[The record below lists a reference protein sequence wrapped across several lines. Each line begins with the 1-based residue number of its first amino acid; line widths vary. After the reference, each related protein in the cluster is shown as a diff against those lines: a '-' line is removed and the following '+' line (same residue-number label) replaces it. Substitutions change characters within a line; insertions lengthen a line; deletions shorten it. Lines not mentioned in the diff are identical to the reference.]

1 MFTCGTTPF
10 ISWSNI
16 TNVELVYTL
25 GRVPCRNK
33 SSNKAQQA
41 NSFKRRA
48 LSYPAPQHTHTHTQ
62 THARAHF
69 VPPLRRN
76 L

>member
-1 MFTCGTTPF
+1 MSF

-41 NSFKRRA
+41 NSFKRLA
-48 LSYPAPQHTHTHTQ
+48 FVYPHTTERERERERERGGGREKTEKLLWLEH
-62 THARAHF
+62 
-69 VPPLRRN
+69 
-76 L
+76 